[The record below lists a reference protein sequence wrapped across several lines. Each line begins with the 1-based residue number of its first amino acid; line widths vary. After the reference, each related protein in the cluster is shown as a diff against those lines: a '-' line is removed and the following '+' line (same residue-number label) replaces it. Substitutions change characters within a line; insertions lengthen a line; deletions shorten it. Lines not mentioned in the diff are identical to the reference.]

1 MKRTCIGLLSLS
13 LLTPGLAGAYDTA
26 TCGGKRDWQ
35 RGVVRDAIWRWFEN
49 DAQPSDLIELVQAE
63 HGIVA
68 CARGALPG
76 RLHTPDLPRGLELD
90 QLGAVLLAN
99 ELEWS
104 GLIPPPEEGL
114 AGEFFR
120 VRLAPRA
127 VSHARAAGLRHTHIH
142 VRVDR

>member
-1 MKRTCIGLLSLS
+1 MTRICIGLLALT
-13 LLTPGLAGAYDTA
+13 LLAPGLARAYDSA
-26 TCGGKRDWQ
+26 TCDGKRDWQ

-68 CARGALPG
+68 CARGALPR
-76 RLHTPDLPRGLELD
+76 RLHTPHLPRGLELD
-90 QLGAVLLAN
+90 QLGAVLLSN

-114 AGEFFR
+114 VGEFFR
-120 VRLAPRA
+120 VRLAPGA
-127 VSHARAAGLRHTHIH
+127 VSHAGAIAQRRPRVH
-142 VRVDR
+142 VRVER